1 MSFSSQIKDEILKNA
16 EDLPSCCKHA
26 MAYGMLL
33 FGRSFNLS
41 DISLL
46 TDNGAVAEKYT
57 ELAEKVSGVKG
68 KMSVS
73 KAGKYTVD
81 YENSEDRQKILS
93 TFSSS
98 GKEVVQR
105 IDRGNLLNESAA

>member
-68 KMSVS
+68 KMSIS
-73 KAGKYTVD
+73 KAGK
-81 YENSEDRQKILS
+81 
-93 TFSSS
+93 
-98 GKEVVQR
+98 
-105 IDRGNLLNESAA
+105 